1 MYLAILDDP
10 RSQVKTL
17 ITYLK
22 EKEEN
27 GKLIT
32 RKNIFY
38 LKVLLLVKNMI
49 SYCNKIISIYLV
61 CRLSNS

>member
-32 RKNIFY
+32 RKNIFN
-38 LKVLLLVKNMI
+38 LKILLWVKNMI
-49 SYCNKIISIYLV
+49 S
-61 CRLSNS
+61 

>member
-1 MYLAILDDP
+1 LAILDDP

-38 LKVLLLVKNMI
+38 LKVLL
-49 SYCNKIISIYLV
+49 
-61 CRLSNS
+61 